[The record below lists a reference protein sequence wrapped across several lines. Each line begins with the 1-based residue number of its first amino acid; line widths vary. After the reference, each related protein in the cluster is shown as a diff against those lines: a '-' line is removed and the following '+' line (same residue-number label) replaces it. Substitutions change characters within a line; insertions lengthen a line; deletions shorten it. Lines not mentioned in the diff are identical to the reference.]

1 MKGQNIIIGEI
12 LLFAIGIAIAN
23 YVIFTFQKAQD
34 KTTEIAIKDNFKAI
48 ANTVSAAAAKA
59 VESGNISVRILL
71 PERMAGR
78 QYVVSL
84 KKDSVVVYDLL
95 NSGINVTQKLFNI
108 TQENCI
114 SENTFCARG
123 EVISAARAVE
133 IRADGKNIVL
143 RRLRVS

>member
-23 YVIFTFQKAQD
+23 YVIFSFQKAQD
-34 KTTEIAIKDNFKAI
+34 KTTEIAIKDNFRAI

-59 VESGNISVRILL
+59 VESGNISVRIKL
-71 PERMAGR
+71 PEKMSGR
-78 QYVVSL
+78 QYAISL
-84 KKDSVVVYDLL
+84 KNDYIVVFDLL
-95 NSGINVTQKLFNI
+95 NSEINVTQKLFNI

-114 SENTFCARG
+114 SDNAFCARG
-123 EVISAARAVE
+123 DVVGTARIAE

-143 RRLRVS
+143 RRLRIS

>member
-23 YVIFTFQKAQD
+23 YVIFSFQKAQD
-34 KTTEIAIKDNFKAI
+34 KTTEIAIKDNFRAI

-59 VESGNISVRILL
+59 VESGNISVRIQL
-71 PERMAGR
+71 PEKMSGR
-78 QYVVSL
+78 QYSIYLKNDYIVVF
-84 KKDSVVVYDLL
+84 DLL
-95 NSGINVTQKLFNI
+95 NSEINVTQKLFNI

-114 SENTFCARG
+114 SDNAFCAKG
-123 EVISAARAVE
+123 DVVSTARIAE

-143 RRLRVS
+143 RRLRIL